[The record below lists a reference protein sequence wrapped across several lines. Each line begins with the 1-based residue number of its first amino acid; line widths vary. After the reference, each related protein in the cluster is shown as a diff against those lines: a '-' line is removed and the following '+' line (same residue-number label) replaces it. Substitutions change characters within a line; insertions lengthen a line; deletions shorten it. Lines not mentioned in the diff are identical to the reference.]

1 MGVALITPFNEDG
14 SVDYE
19 SLMRLVEYQVQ
30 NGTDF
35 LCVLGTTAD
44 TDPDCRRKEKN
55 QGNGCRTCQRT
66 NSHPAG
72 NQQ

>member
-35 LCVLGTTAD
+35 LCVLGTTAE
-44 TDPDCRRKEKN
+44 TP
-55 QGNGCRTCQRT
+55 TL
-66 NSHPAG
+66 SLIHI
-72 NQQ
+72 